1 MTDEQ
6 IIELFFRRDERAIRA
21 CMTAYEP
28 YCRKV
33 ATGILENGEDVQE
46 AVADTWLSVW
56 DSIPPNRPQY
66 LRLFLGR
73 ITRNKAL
80 SIWRKNHA
88 QNRGGGQT
96 VLALEELG
104 TCVAP
109 GSDPQEVV
117 DTKLLGKHITA
128 FLKTQPQIGCNVF
141 LCRYF
146 YMEEIPAIA
155 IRYHLSENNV
165 RMILSRTRQKLRKYL
180 QKEGYS
186 L

>member
-6 IIELFFRRDERAIRA
+6 IIELFFRREEQAIRE
-21 CMTAYEP
+21 CMTVYGP
-28 YCRKV
+28 YCQKV
-33 ATGILENGEDVQE
+33 AAGILENGEDVQE
-46 AVADTWLSVW
+46 AVADTWMSAW
-56 DSIPPNRPQY
+56 DTIPPHRPKY

-80 SIWRKNHA
+80 SIWRKSHT

-96 VLALEELG
+96 ALALEELG
-104 TCVAP
+104 ACVAP
-109 GSDPQEVV
+109 GSDPQEIV

-128 FLKTQPQIGCNVF
+128 FLKNQSQMGRNVF
-141 LCRYF
+141 LRRYF
-146 YMEEIPAIA
+146 YMEDIPVIA
-155 IRYHLSENNV
+155 KRFHLSENNV
-165 RMILSRTRQKLRKYL
+165 RMILSRMRQKLRKYL